1 MRFLILSSVLAL
13 ASAFTLDS
21 PTNPTA
27 GEVTE
32 IQWDFTAEDPATFD
46 LFLLNNPNDPFSLV
60 AELGVDLETDLGEIH
75 TLLPASLPAG
85 NTYQLRA
92 VNPEN
97 VDMVFAFSPVF
108 AIAA

>member
-1 MRFLILSSVLAL
+1 MRLLILASLLVL
-13 ASAFTLDS
+13 ASAFTLDGS
-21 PTNPTA
+21 TNPTA

-32 IQWDFTAEDPATFD
+32 IHWDFTVKDPATFD

-60 AELGVDLETDLGEIH
+60 AVLGENLETDLGEIH
-75 TLLPASLPAG
+75 TLLPASIPAG

-108 AIAA
+108 AIVA